1 MSLNRVNSVTLGNS
15 MFLAWEDIDVAL
27 DRWAR
32 GYFGEHAEGV
42 GSRDEDDF
50 EVSLGGLTPDD
61 YEKYV
66 ALFEA
71 YDKEKDYEPDDEG
84 TFGDYGTILPSE
96 MTKRLMVDILRESG
110 LKSYGTALATY
121 DGVFFM
127 EHDRHEQK
135 ENERAVEVA
144 EGSGWKVEPEVDELV
159 VRMAH
164 YSGAMEARKEIEPM
178 EWDDLC
184 GAIRDAIKE
193 YYDNPSETNP
203 FQADDIAEK
212 VLRERFG
219 AKPDTIKPLEDV
231 LTNANRRVS
240 SSKLGEADWELEP

>member
-1 MSLNRVNSVTLGNS
+1 MNKNIGVGLGRS
-15 MFLAWEDIDVAL
+15 MFMAWEDIDAAV
-27 DRWAR
+27 DKWAK
-32 GYFGEHAEGV
+32 GCFGEHASASGN
-42 GSRDEDDF
+42 RDETDF
-50 EVSLGGLTPDD
+50 EIILGGGLGLRPDD

-66 ALFEA
+66 RIFDV
-71 YDKEKDYEPDDEG
+71 YDDVKDYEPDDED
-84 TFGDYGTILPSE
+84 TFLHYGALLPGE
-96 MTKRLMVDILRESG
+96 ITKRLMVDVLRDNG

-127 EHDRHEQK
+127 ELDRNDQK
-135 ENERAVEVA
+135 ERERAVEPG

-184 GAIRDAIKE
+184 GAIRDAVKE

-203 FQADDIAEK
+203 FVIEDIAEK
-212 VLRERFG
+212 VFRARFG
-219 AKPDTIKPLEDV
+219 SMKDDLSGVIAGAKASADMQHGGSREVDLEI
-231 LTNANRRVS
+231 
-240 SSKLGEADWELEP
+240 